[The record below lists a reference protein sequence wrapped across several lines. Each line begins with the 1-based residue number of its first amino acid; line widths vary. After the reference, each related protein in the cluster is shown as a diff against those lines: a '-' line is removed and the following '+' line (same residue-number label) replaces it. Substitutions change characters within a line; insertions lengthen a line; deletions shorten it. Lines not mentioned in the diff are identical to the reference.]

1 MYFCT
6 DFKDTVI
13 CSKMQRK
20 TLVRLLSVLLFIG
33 SFSAIAQEEHGMEVK
48 EVAPGET
55 GSKTKKEE
63 IKEFINHHLLDSHD
77 FNLLGSTDEET
88 GVTHHYGFPLPV
100 IIWDGG
106 LNTFMSSEFHHGE
119 SVAESNGN
127 YYKLYHSKIYKTDAE
142 GTINYDE
149 KHHPTNVRP
158 LDFSITKSVVMMLV
172 VGLLLIWL
180 FRSLAKSYA
189 KNGSLPKGVGR
200 FFEPIVLYIRDD
212 IAIANIGEKKYKKY
226 LPFLLTTFFF
236 IWFLNMFGL
245 TPLGVN
251 VTGNIAVTT
260 GLAVVVFLITTF
272 TGTKDYWKHIFDPLG
287 DGMPWAGKIFIYI
300 ILVPIEILGLF
311 IKPFALLIRLYAN
324 MTAGH
329 VVLMSLIG
337 LIFIF
342 KSWIGGPLS
351 FGLSFAISLIELL
364 VALLQAYIFTM
375 LAALYFGFAS
385 ETHAEHEAHEGE
397 IQHL

>member
-1 MYFCT
+1 M
-6 DFKDTVI
+6 
-13 CSKMQRK
+13 RK
-20 TLVRLLSVLLFIG
+20 PFLLKFLLAAVLLLGNTAFA
-33 SFSAIAQEEHGMEVK
+33 SDSDVEEGK
-48 EVAPGET
+48 DK
-55 GSKTKKEE
+55 KTE
-63 IKEFINHHLLDSHD
+63 IKEFIEHHLQDSHY
-77 FNLLGSTDEET
+77 FNLYGTTDEH
-88 GVTHHYGFPLPV
+88 GKVHHVGIPLPV
-100 IIWDGG
+100 ILWDNG
-106 LNTFMSSEFHHGE
+106 LKVFSSSKFHHGE
-119 SVAESNGN
+119 EVAEVDGN

-142 GTINYDE
+142 GTITYDE
-149 KHHPTNVRP
+149 EHHPTNVRP

-172 VGLLLIWL
+172 TGLLLLWL
-180 FRSLAKSYA
+180 FSSLAKSYA
-189 KNGSLPKGVGR
+189 KNNSVPTGAGR

-212 IAIANIGEKKYKKY
+212 IAIANIGEKKYKRY
-226 LPFLLTTFFF
+226 MPFLLTVFFF

-260 GLAVVVFLITTF
+260 ALAVIVFLITNF

-287 DGMPWAGKIFIYI
+287 DGMPWYGKIIIYI

-329 VVLMSLIG
+329 VVLMSLVG

-342 KSWIGGPLS
+342 KSWVGGPLS
-351 FGLSFAISLIELL
+351 FGLSFAISLIEVL

-385 ETHAEHEAHEGE
+385 EEHDHDHEHEEEAELAH
-397 IQHL
+397 L

>member
-13 CSKMQRK
+13 CSKMHRK
-20 TLVRLLSVLLFIG
+20 TLVRILSVLLFIV
-33 SFSAIAQEEHGMEVK
+33 SFSGVAQDEHVEEAK
-48 EVAPGET
+48 ELLPGN
-55 GSKTKKEE
+55 KTKKEE
-63 IKEFINHHLLDSHD
+63 IKEFINHHLMDSHD
-77 FNLLGSTDEET
+77 FNLFGSTDEET
-88 GVTHHYGFPLPV
+88 GETHHYGFPLPV
-100 IIWDGG
+100 ILWDGG
-106 LNTFMSSEFHHGE
+106 LHTFMSSEFHHGE
-119 SVAESNGN
+119 NVVESNGN
-127 YYKLYHSKIYKTDAE
+127 FYKLYHSKIYRTDAE

-149 KHHPTNVRP
+149 EHHPTNVRP
-158 LDFSITKSVVMMLV
+158 LDLSITKSVVMMLV
-172 VGLLLIWL
+172 TGLLLIWL
-180 FRSLAKSYA
+180 FSSLAKSYA
-189 KNGSLPKGVGR
+189 KNGSIPRGIGR

-212 IAIANIGEKKYKKY
+212 IAIANIGEHKYKKY
-226 LPFLLTTFFF
+226 MPFLLTVFFF

-260 GLAVVVFLITTF
+260 ALAIIVFLITTF

-287 DGMPWAGKIFIYI
+287 DGMPWAGKILIYI

-385 ETHAEHEAHEGE
+385 ETHAEHEAHDGE
-397 IQHL
+397 VQHL

>member
-1 MYFCT
+1 
-6 DFKDTVI
+6 
-13 CSKMQRK
+13 MQRK

-33 SFSAIAQEEHGMEVK
+33 SFSAVAQDEHTEEAK
-48 EVAPGET
+48 EILPEG
-55 GSKTKKEE
+55 KTKKEE
-63 IKEFINHHLLDSHD
+63 IKEFINHHLMDSHD
-77 FNLLGSTDEET
+77 FNFFGSTDDET
-88 GVTHHYGFPLPV
+88 GETHHYGFPLPV
-100 IIWDGG
+100 ILWDEG
-106 LNTFMSSEFHHGE
+106 LHTFMSSEFHHGE
-119 SVAESNGN
+119 NVVESNGN
-127 YYKLYHSKIYKTDAE
+127 YYKLYHSKIYRTDAD

-149 KHHPTNVRP
+149 SHHPTNVRP
-158 LDFSITKSVVMMLV
+158 LDLSITKSVVMMLV
-172 VGLLLIWL
+172 TGLLLIWL
-180 FRSLAKSYA
+180 FSSLAKSYA
-189 KNGSLPKGVGR
+189 KNGSIPRGIGR

-212 IAIANIGEKKYKKY
+212 IAIANIGENKYKKY
-226 LPFLLTTFFF
+226 MPFLLTVFFF

-260 GLAVVVFLITTF
+260 ALAIIVFLITTF

-287 DGMPWAGKIFIYI
+287 DGMPWAGKILIYI

-397 IQHL
+397 VQHL

>member
-1 MYFCT
+1 MTYT
-6 DFKDTVI
+6 TKLI
-13 CSKMQRK
+13 CI
-20 TLVRLLSVLLFIG
+20 VLLFVG
-33 SFSAIAQEEHGMEVK
+33 NFALAKNDTQHSE
-48 EVAPGET
+48 APKKDK
-55 GSKTKKEE
+55 KTE
-63 IKEFINHHLLDSHD
+63 IKEYIEHHLQDSHD
-77 FNLLGSTDEET
+77 FSLFSSTDENGE
-88 GVTHHYGFPLPV
+88 VHHYGFPLPV
-100 IIWDGG
+100 ILWDNG
-106 LNTFMSSEFHHGE
+106 LKVFSSSKFHHGE
-119 SVAESNGN
+119 ELAEVDGN
-127 YYKLYHSKIYKTDAE
+127 YYKLHHSKIYKTDAS
-142 GTINYDE
+142 GTLNYDDSHGE
-149 KHHPTNVRP
+149 HPTNVRP

-172 VGLLLIWL
+172 TGLLLVWL
-180 FRSLAKSYA
+180 FSSLARSYA
-189 KNGSLPKGVGR
+189 KNGSVPKGIGR

-226 LPFLLTTFFF
+226 MPFLLTVFFF

-260 GLAVVVFLITTF
+260 ALAVLVFLLTNF

-287 DGMPWAGKIFIYI
+287 DGMPWYGKMIIYI

-342 KSWIGGPLS
+342 KSWVGGPLS
-351 FGLSFAISLIELL
+351 FGLSFAISMIELL

-385 ETHAEHEAHEGE
+385 EEHDHDDEAELAH
-397 IQHL
+397 L

>member
-1 MYFCT
+1 MRITFLFKFLLTAALFLGNNTFAKET
-6 DFKDTVI
+6 DSEPAKDT
-13 CSKMQRK
+13 K
-20 TLVRLLSVLLFIG
+20 
-33 SFSAIAQEEHGMEVK
+33 A
-48 EVAPGET
+48 
-55 GSKTKKEE
+55 E
-63 IKEFINHHLLDSHD
+63 IKEYIEHHLQDSHD
-77 FNLLGSTDEET
+77 FNLFSNTDENGE
-88 GVTHHYGFPLPV
+88 VHHYGFPLPV
-100 IIWDGG
+100 ILWDDG
-106 LNTFMSSEFHHGE
+106 LKVFSSSEFHHGE
-119 SVAESNGN
+119 TVAEVDGSH
-127 YYKLYHSKIYKTDAE
+127 YKLYHSKIYKTDAN
-142 GTINYDE
+142 GTISYDE
-149 KHHPTNVRP
+149 EHHPTNVRP

-172 VGLLLIWL
+172 TGLLLIWL
-180 FRSLAKSYA
+180 FSSLAKSYS
-189 KNGSLPKGVGR
+189 KNGAIPKGAGR

-212 IAIANIGEKKYKKY
+212 IAIANIGEKKYKRY
-226 LPFLLTTFFF
+226 MPFLLTVFFF

-260 GLAVVVFLITTF
+260 ALAVIVFLITNF

-287 DGMPWAGKIFIYI
+287 DGMPWFGKMIIYI

-342 KSWIGGPLS
+342 KSWVGGPLS
-351 FGLSFAISLIELL
+351 FGLSFAISMIELL

-385 ETHAEHEAHEGE
+385 EEHDHNDEPELAH
-397 IQHL
+397 L

>member
-33 SFSAIAQEEHGMEVK
+33 SFSAVAQDEHTEEAK
-48 EVAPGET
+48 EILPEG
-55 GSKTKKEE
+55 KTKKEE
-63 IKEFINHHLLDSHD
+63 IKEFINHHLMDSHD
-77 FNLLGSTDEET
+77 FNFFGSTDEET
-88 GVTHHYGFPLPV
+88 GETHHYGFPLPV
-100 IIWDGG
+100 ILWDEG
-106 LNTFMSSEFHHGE
+106 LHTFMSSEFHHGE
-119 SVAESNGN
+119 NVVESNGN
-127 YYKLYHSKIYKTDAE
+127 YYKLYHSKIYRTDAE

-149 KHHPTNVRP
+149 SHHPTNIRP
-158 LDFSITKSVVMMLV
+158 LDLSITKSVVMMLV
-172 VGLLLIWL
+172 TGLLLIWL
-180 FRSLAKSYA
+180 FSSLAKSYA
-189 KNGSLPKGVGR
+189 KNGSIPRGIGR

-212 IAIANIGEKKYKKY
+212 IAIANIGENKYKKY
-226 LPFLLTTFFF
+226 MPFLLTVFFF

-260 GLAVVVFLITTF
+260 ALAIIVFLITTF

-287 DGMPWAGKIFIYI
+287 DGMPWAGKILIYI

-397 IQHL
+397 VQHL

>member
-13 CSKMQRK
+13 CSEMQRK

-33 SFSAIAQEEHGMEVK
+33 SFSAVAQDAHTEEAK
-48 EVAPGET
+48 EILPEG
-55 GSKTKKEE
+55 KTKKEE
-63 IKEFINHHLLDSHD
+63 IKEFINHHLMDSHD
-77 FNLLGSTDEET
+77 FNFFGSTDEET
-88 GVTHHYGFPLPV
+88 GETHHYGFPLPV
-100 IIWDGG
+100 ILWDEG
-106 LNTFMSSEFHHGE
+106 LHTFMSSEFHHGE
-119 SVAESNGN
+119 DVVESNGN
-127 YYKLYHSKIYKTDAE
+127 YYKLYHSKIYRTDAE

-149 KHHPTNVRP
+149 SHHPTNVRP
-158 LDFSITKSVVMMLV
+158 LDLSITKSVVMMLV
-172 VGLLLIWL
+172 TGLLLIWL

-189 KNGSLPKGVGR
+189 KNGSIPRGVGR

-212 IAIANIGEKKYKKY
+212 IAIANIGENKYKKY
-226 LPFLLTTFFF
+226 MPFLLTVFFF

-260 GLAVVVFLITTF
+260 ALAIIVFLITTF

-351 FGLSFAISLIELL
+351 FGLSFAISMIELL

-385 ETHAEHEAHEGE
+385 ESHAEHEAHEGE
-397 IQHL
+397 VTHL

>member
-1 MYFCT
+1 MRNTFYLKF
-6 DFKDTVI
+6 
-13 CSKMQRK
+13 
-20 TLVRLLSVLLFIG
+20 LLAVVLLLGNTVF
-33 SFSAIAQEEHGMEVK
+33 ANEK
-48 EVAPGET
+48 EVEKGKDK
-55 GSKTKKEE
+55 KTE
-63 IKEFINHHLLDSHD
+63 IKEFIDHHLQDSHY
-77 FNLLGSTDEET
+77 FNFYGTTDEH
-88 GVTHHYGFPLPV
+88 GKVHHVGFPLPV
-100 IIWDGG
+100 ILWDNG
-106 LNTFMSSEFHHGE
+106 LKVFSSSKFHHGE
-119 SVAESNGN
+119 EVAEVDGN
-127 YYKLYHSKIYKTDAE
+127 YYSLYHSKIYKTDAE

-149 KHHPTNVRP
+149 EHHPTNVKP

-172 VGLLLIWL
+172 TGLLLLWL
-180 FRSLAKSYA
+180 FVSLAKGYA
-189 KNGSLPKGVGR
+189 KNNNVPTGIGR

-212 IAIANIGEKKYKKY
+212 IAIANIGEKKYKRY
-226 LPFLLTTFFF
+226 MPFLLTIFFF

-260 GLAVVVFLITTF
+260 ALAVIVFLITNF

-287 DGMPWAGKIFIYI
+287 DGMPWYGKIIIYI

-329 VVLMSLIG
+329 VVLMSLVG

-342 KSWIGGPLS
+342 KSWVGGPLS
-351 FGLSFAISLIELL
+351 FGLSFAISLIEVL

-385 ETHAEHEAHEGE
+385 EEHDHGHGHDEEPELAH
-397 IQHL
+397 L